1 MECRIHKMIL
11 PQVFLLIIPFLFLYQ
26 KLIYFQPTKLQEVD
40 APIQTQDTCSAAFA
54 ALGYYS
60 IPGFPPVAIGM
71 VCAGITG
78 MQPCFGDSGGPLTT
92 REENQHKLVG
102 TVSFG
107 ICSNDVSFF
116 LLQSSTKN
124 H

>member
-1 MECRIHKMIL
+1 MIL
-11 PQVFLLIIPFLFLYQ
+11 VQIFPLIMLFLFLYQ
-26 KLIYFQPTKLQEVD
+26 KFIYFQPTKLQEVD

-60 IPGFPPVAIGM
+60 AGFPQVTRGM